1 MFPTTRDTGIYMTLL
16 RKQGFLRRWSALG
29 MALVCAA
36 ALLANEPGA
45 AQFLDQ
51 GAITG
56 TVQDNTGAAV
66 PGASVS
72 ISDPATGFKLTT
84 IADKSGVYSFSPIK
98 IGTYTVTA
106 SAPNFSTS
114 VQKNIP
120 VTTGSRVNYSPKLQ
134 LGEVTASVTVTD
146 APPLLQ
152 SQQSV
157 VGQVLSTQEIND
169 TPLNGR
175 NVVYLAQLTAGVAP
189 SKGSR
194 GNGTGD
200 FDANGMRAEQN
211 NFLLDGMDNNA
222 VTPDYL
228 GGTSYVINPAPDA
241 LQEFTVETA
250 NFNAEFGHSAGAVV
264 IESIKSGTNNF
275 HGDLWEYN
283 RNSYLN
289 AHDWTALP
297 TTPNPKYIENEFGAS
312 LGGPVLR
319 NRIFLFGDLQ
329 ANRIAYDQPENVIT
343 VPTVA
348 ERTGDFS
355 ELLNPANTSNGLAT
369 TLYVP
374 HNNQT
379 ILTCPARAATAAY
392 TSPTAAPGTNILC
405 PTAPTYA
412 IDTVATNILNLYPL
426 PNTGAPHQTYNN
438 YLQTLAQP
446 QDTFQWDVR
455 SDYNISAK
463 DQMFARFSYINA
475 RANFAAPLGPIL
487 DGGGANQSL
496 NQSGAVADLGNNF
509 VVSETH
515 IFSPRLVNQFR
526 FGYVYA
532 KFNILNP
539 GFNTNDAAALG
550 LGGVPS
556 GPGFPLNGGL
566 PTTTVGGIASFGSHA
581 YRPEVEYANEYQIL
595 DNFTMNLGNHAVSLG
610 FSYQSIRSD
619 VLEPPASH
627 PAYSFGGVVTSKA
640 GVSNTGSGVA
650 DFLTDN
656 MTGGSIG
663 PSGTFN
669 DDQNNIAGY
678 LQDDWKATKTLTLN
692 IGVRYEYF
700 QPYTEMSGRQANF
713 FTTSV
718 GVGTGTGV
726 YLLPAEDQGKLAINP
741 AFLTLLAKDGIS
753 VQYDQNPQLT
763 QAQHLNFAPRVGFA
777 YSMDPTTVI
786 RGGYG
791 IFFQGQQQAG
801 AADNIATNY
810 PFVFSDNF
818 PATACT
824 TGSTNCQNNG
834 YTLETG
840 FSSLIAQGL
849 TSAFA
854 TPGLVGQS
862 PNIKTTYAQDFNMTF
877 EHSFTPSLVATI
889 GYVGTNSRH
898 LPIGINTN
906 STLALLPSGTTQQ
919 FLPFPDFTGS
929 VDVLYEGISSYNGL
943 QTKLQ
948 KRISH
953 GLQFLATYTWS
964 HSLDDAANPLGG
976 GIGGYRDASII
987 PIREDLTNSGW
998 DVRHRFTFNGFYQ
1011 LPVGRGQK
1019 FLGHTNAFLDALFGG
1034 YSTNVTF
1041 QAQTGNPFSVGIT
1054 RPTGV
1059 NNDVGGSQYAIR
1071 TGNPNSTAG
1080 GTSNST
1086 LSSYACP
1093 TAVRNKTHWYNPC
1106 AYSNPLPASLI
1117 TPFKPNTPA
1126 GTRPVSICPD
1136 PTIACMP
1143 NLYPYPTYISDEA
1156 TAKLFLG
1163 GVSDTTYGP
1172 GYTRMDASVF
1182 KHFHTFREEYLEL
1195 RADVFNLLNTPEYGQ
1210 PGTSNDSVNGGLIT
1224 SAHMLQNATPN
1235 SRFFQ
1240 LSGKYVF

>member
-1 MFPTTRDTGIYMTLL
+1 MKHKRQNFRMQCVKRG
-16 RKQGFLRRWSALG
+16 A
-29 MALVCAA
+29 ALVCAVM
-36 ALLANEPGA
+36 LLAGGRVQ

-51 GAITG
+51 GAVTG
-56 TVQDNTGAAV
+56 TVQDSTGAAI
-66 PGASVS
+66 PGAMVT
-72 ISDPATGFKLTT
+72 ITDPATGFKLTT
-84 IADKSGVYSFSPIK
+84 TADKSGVYSFSPIK

-106 SAPNFSTS
+106 TATNFETT
-114 VQKNIP
+114 VQKNLL
-120 VTTGSRVNYSPKLQ
+120 VTTGARVNYSPRLE
-134 LGEVTASVTVTD
+134 LGAVSTSVTVTE

-152 SQQSV
+152 SQESV
-157 VGQVLSTQEIND
+157 VGQVLSAQEIND

-228 GGTSYVINPAPDA
+228 GGTSYLINPAPDA
-241 LQEFTVETA
+241 LAEFTVETA

-264 IESIKSGTNNF
+264 IASIKSGTNDI

-283 RNSYLN
+283 RNSFLN

-312 LGGPVLR
+312 LGGPVIR
-319 NRIFLFGDLQ
+319 NRLFLFGDLQ
-329 ANRIAYDQPENVIT
+329 ANRIAYDQPETVFS
-343 VPTVA
+343 VPTAA

-355 ELLNPANTSNGLAT
+355 ELLSGANTSNGLAT
-369 TLYVP
+369 TLYTP
-374 HNNQT
+374 HANST
-379 ILTCPARAATAAY
+379 PLTCPARAASAAV
-392 TSPTAAPGTNILC
+392 SDPTGANILC
-405 PTAPTYA
+405 PAAATYSLDA
-412 IDTVATNILNLYPL
+412 VAMNILNLYPL
-426 PNTGAPHQTYNN
+426 PNTGAAHQVYNN
-438 YLQTLAQP
+438 YIQNLAQP
-446 QDTFQWDVR
+446 QNTFQWDTR
-455 SDYNISAK
+455 ADYNISAS

-475 RANFAAPLGPIL
+475 RGNFAAPLGPVL
-487 DGGGANQSL
+487 DGGGGNGSL
-496 NQSGAVADLGNNF
+496 NVSGSQVDYGNNF

-532 KFNILNP
+532 HYDILNP
-539 GFNTNDAAALG
+539 GYNTNDAAALG

-556 GPGFPLNGGL
+556 GAGFPLNGGL
-566 PTTTVGGIASFGSHA
+566 PTTTVSGIASFGAHA
-581 YRPEVEYANEYQIL
+581 FRPEVEFANEYQIL

-619 VLEPPASH
+619 VLEPPSSH
-627 PAYSFGGVVTSKA
+627 PAYSFGGVITSKP
-640 GVSNTGSGVA
+640 GLNNTGYGVA

-669 DDQNNIAGY
+669 DDQNNVAGY
-678 LQDDWKATKTLTLN
+678 VQDDWKATKTLTLN
-692 IGVRYEYF
+692 LGVRYEFF
-700 QPYTEMSGRQANF
+700 QPYKEMSGRQANF
-713 FTTSV
+713 YTTST
-718 GVGTGTGV
+718 GVSTGTGV
-726 YLLPAEDQGKLAINP
+726 YLLPAEDQGKLTINP
-741 AFLTLLAKDGIS
+741 AFLALLTKDGITL
-753 VQYDQNPQLT
+753 QYDNNPQLT
-763 QAQHLNFAPRVGFA
+763 QPQHLNFAPRVGFA
-777 YSMDPTTVI
+777 YSLDPRTVI

-818 PATACT
+818 PAPSCIA
-824 TGSTNCQNNG
+824 GATNCMNNG

-862 PNIKTTYAQDFNMTF
+862 PNIKTTYAQDFNMAF
-877 EHSFTPSLVATI
+877 EHSFTPSFVATI

-906 STLALLPSGTTQQ
+906 STTTLLPSGTTQAY
-919 FLPFPDFTGS
+919 LPFPDFTGS
-929 VDVLYEGISSYNGL
+929 VDVLYEGISSYNAL

-998 DVRHRFTFNGFYQ
+998 DTRHRFTFNGFYR

-1019 FLGHTNAFLDALFGG
+1019 FLGHANGFVDALLGG

-1041 QAQTGNPFSVGIT
+1041 QAQTGNPFSVGLS
-1054 RPTGV
+1054 RPTGLTTV
-1059 NNDVGGSQYAIR
+1059 TGGSQYAIR
-1071 TGNPNSTAG
+1071 AGNPNAAG
-1080 GTSNST
+1080 GSPLVSATDPRAISATTCAPST
-1086 LSSYACP
+1086 
-1093 TAVRNKTHWYNPC
+1093 RNKTHWYNPC
-1106 AYSNPLPASLI
+1106 AYINPLPSTNEI
-1117 TPFKPNTPA
+1117 TPF
-1126 GTRPVSICPD
+1126 GVCPD
-1136 PTIACMP
+1136 PTIACNP
-1143 NLYPYPTYISDEA
+1143 KYPYPTYIKDEA

-1163 GVSDTTYGP
+1163 GVSDTTYAP

-1182 KHFHTFREEYLEL
+1182 KHFHTFREQYLEL
-1195 RADVFNLLNTPEYGQ
+1195 RADAFNLLNTPEYGV
-1210 PGTSNDSVNGGLIT
+1210 PSTANDSVNGGLIT

-1240 LSGKYVF
+1240 ISGKYVF